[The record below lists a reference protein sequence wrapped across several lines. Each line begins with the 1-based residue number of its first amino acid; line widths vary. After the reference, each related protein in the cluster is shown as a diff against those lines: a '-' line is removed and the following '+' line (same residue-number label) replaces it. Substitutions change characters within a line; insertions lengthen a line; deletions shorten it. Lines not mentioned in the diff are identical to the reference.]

1 MNLERAAMKG
11 KLAELEQEE
20 SRLSMRIEAAAKAM
34 RQGLNTT
41 LVEGLWDLEVPQ
53 LDEQWD
59 VLKSAWGEL
68 IKTRV
73 DIVRLRKEL
82 R

>member
-11 KLAELEQEE
+11 KLAEAQQTRN
-20 SRLSMRIEAAAKAM
+20 RLRMRIEGVAKALC
-34 RQGLNTT
+34 QGLNTVLT
-41 LVEGLWDLEVPQ
+41 PPDELPVLQ

-59 VLKSAWGEL
+59 VLKEAWGEL
-68 IKTRV
+68 GVANETIA
-73 DIVRLRKEL
+73 RLEKEL